1 MLTLHEKIAIRGVDS
16 LSDVELLALLLDEES
31 ALSGALSERLLTHFS
46 NSLASLAREDLS
58 RLRMVEGLG
67 LKRAQ
72 RLLAAAEWGRRCA
85 NSLASNQNTINS
97 SQDIVNIFRPQF
109 NSLKHEEC
117 WVLYLTVSN
126 RVVEK
131 CRVSQGGVSSTVV
144 DPRIVIK
151 RALELLSTQIV
162 LVHNHPSG
170 SVEPSAEDI
179 ALTKKIKSAAAL
191 FDITI
196 VDHVIISPSAAF
208 SFLSSKL
215 L

>member
-1 MLTLHEKIAIRGVDS
+1 MLTLHEKISVRGVES
-16 LSDVELLALLLDEES
+16 LTDAEILSLLLDE
-31 ALSGALSERLLTHFS
+31 APTSEGLAERILAHFS
-46 NSLASLAREDLS
+46 GSLASIAREDLS

-72 RLLAAAEWGRRCA
+72 RLLAAAEWGRRSA
-85 NSLASNQNTINS
+85 QALASKQITITK
-97 SQDIVNIFRPQF
+97 SQDIIDIFRPQF
-109 NSLKHEEC
+109 NTLLHEEC

-126 RVVEK
+126 RVIEK
-131 CRVSQGGVSSTVV
+131 YRVSQGGVASTVV
-144 DPRIVIK
+144 DPRIVVK

-170 SVEPSAEDI
+170 SVEPSVEDI
-179 ALTKKIKSAAAL
+179 TLTKKIKSAAAL
-191 FDITI
+191 FDINI

-208 SFLSSKL
+208 SFVSSKL